1 MQILRE
7 TKTPANTAKK
17 EARNNNE
24 ITKKQA
30 HNTHNPKVGGSNP
43 SSATK
48 YRFYR
53 HSEPLFKT
61 LKLNLN

>member
-1 MQILRE
+1 MQILRK

-48 YRFYR
+48 YQGLLPPF
-53 HSEPLFKT
+53 S
-61 LKLNLN
+61 